1 MVARGAAK
9 PLSKLELAGRTVRQL
24 LEVARRAGAVV
35 PPGTNKQ
42 PLVDLL
48 VKAKVTSAHLGDV
61 GMQVAPPVVP
71 LVNEQPRD
79 DDSSTDSTN
88 VSQANDSAKKKGI
101 QSKLRGKAKRTR
113 RHDSDSDDEGRQR
126 TKLRFHILRSER
138 ASSLQPFKSLNILLP
153 SSFFPRATP
162 GT

>member
-9 PLSKLELAGRTVRQL
+9 PLSKRELAGRTVRQL
-24 LEVARRAGAVV
+24 LEVARRAGAAV

-61 GMQVAPPVVP
+61 GMPVAPPVVP
-71 LVNEQPRD
+71 PVDDQPRD
-79 DDSSTDSTN
+79 DHSSTDTSKTSDTDSTN

-138 ASSLQPFKSLNILLP
+138 ASSHHCGFNLSNH
-153 SSFFPRATP
+153 
-162 GT
+162 